1 MQFIR
6 GISLVLFSLVVSQAI
21 AQDSRPNVLFIS
33 IDDLN
38 DWAGKFNGNPQM
50 LTPHMDRFAEEG
62 VVVFQNTHCA
72 GPVCG
77 PSRSAMMSGFMPD
90 RTGAYGNSNN
100 MLKSALVQEYATL
113 PEYFSK
119 NGYTTIN
126 KGKIFHAH
134 ASKHGLD
141 RGQWAWDTWLPREG
155 GTPVDKTKYYSRR
168 EGIYGGKKVENSPY
182 ADPKGSEFGW
192 GPTQGG
198 KEEMSDYQTAQ
209 WAADLLQ
216 EPSEKPFFLAVG
228 ISKPHLPWYVPQ
240 EYFDRYPLD
249 EVIAPVVDE
258 NDYDDVPNEKGE
270 PAYEASQDY
279 LWTSQSEELYKRAAQ
294 AYMASSS
301 FADDCVGVVLEGL
314 AKSPHRDNTIVVIW
328 GDHGWHLGEKMRYRK
343 GSLWAESTRAP
354 LMIRLPGMNEAQDCE
369 HAVNLLDLHP
379 TLVDLC
385 RLPPRPDIDG
395 RSIAPL
401 LEDPNQN
408 WPYPTVTTQGYGNHS
423 VVYEDWHYIERR
435 DGVNELYHLKSDPYE
450 HKNLIRSDQSVV
462 SQVLAQLKSFV
473 PTDLAPELPKNEPG
487 LSKQGFDMT
496 LKATR
501 DLSKLK

>member
-1 MQFIR
+1 MTFFRVTLFFFISCI
-6 GISLVLFSLVVSQAI
+6 GCLSI
-21 AQDSRPNVLFIS
+21 AQDSRPNVLLIS

-50 LTPHMDRFAEEG
+50 LTPHLDRFAEKG
-62 VVVFQNTHCA
+62 AVVFQNTHCA

-90 RTGAYGNSNN
+90 RTGAYGNSHN

-134 ASKHGLD
+134 ASEHGLD

-155 GTPVDKTKYYSRR
+155 GAPVDKTKYYSRR
-168 EGIYGGKKVENSPY
+168 EGVYGGKKMKDSPY
-182 ADPKGSEFGW
+182 ADPRGSEFGW
-192 GPTQGG
+192 GPTIGG

-240 EYFDRYPLD
+240 KYFDRYPLD
-249 EVIAPVVDE
+249 QVIAPVVDE
-258 NDYDDVPNEKGE
+258 NDFDDVLNAKGE
-270 PAYEASQDY
+270 PAYEASLDY
-279 LWTSQSEELYKRAAQ
+279 LWTSQSDELYKRAAR

-301 FADDCVGVVLEGL
+301 FADDCVGVVLDGL

-328 GDHGWHLGEKMRYRK
+328 GDHGWHLGEKLRYRK

-354 LMIRLPGMNEAQDCE
+354 LMIRLPGMDKAQDCE

-379 TLVDLC
+379 TVIDLC
-385 RLPPRPDIDG
+385 GLPARPDIDG
-395 RSIAPL
+395 RSIVPL
-401 LEDPNQN
+401 LENPTQD

-423 VVYEDWHYIERR
+423 VVYEDWHYIQRR

-450 HKNLIRSDQSVV
+450 HKNLIRSDNPVAA
-462 SQVLAQLKSFV
+462 QVLAQLKSFV

-487 LSKQGFDMT
+487 LSKEGFDMT
-496 LKATR
+496 LKKTR
-501 DLSKLK
+501 NLAKLK